1 MSQSLTDAHPLPLS
15 DSGFVMLHGT
25 AYWTDLF
32 VRHFLMEEDCTAQES
47 DDLLFFIRKRHL
59 KDAKKNVPK
68 YEVSNGQNTANSHS
82 LINIRYQ

>member
-1 MSQSLTDAHPLPLS
+1 
-15 DSGFVMLHGT
+15 MLHGA

-59 KDAKKNVPK
+59 SEAKKSLPK
-68 YEVSNGQNTANSHS
+68 YEVRIGTRTASVN
-82 LINIRYQ
+82 LKRRYQITFFLCGR